1 MFKIYGGDTK
11 FTQWTKNQKLI
22 MSRLPL
28 GAEVLFYNDPKED
41 EPLVTEVYEYT
52 DENGISFHVCDVP
65 NIFLTDTKRIKV
77 RIPSKVVGLYGIV
90 HSYVGQREHY
100 FEVEPAEKPAD
111 YVYEETPTEGCEGQ
125 IQADLS
131 QTDSAQVD
139 YVKGVLRTEHLPE
152 GYPYKGIETILDGT
166 FEFSDHDGIYM
177 HQITDEDFIIIDSKS
192 YTVIWDGVTYQ
203 CVATNFEGSSVL
215 GNLHVA
221 ISEAADT
228 GEPFLFAMNPAGK
241 KLVYTNDTAATHTI
255 TVRGEVVYPIAPEFL
270 PKGYPYKGAGTIL
283 DGTFEFADSGDGIY
297 MHQITDEDFII
308 IDSKSYTVI
317 WDGVTYQCVA
327 TNFGGG
333 LAALGNLAIAGVPD
347 SDTGEPFLFADGMIA
362 ANNTSATH
370 TITIR
375 GEVAYPIAAEFL
387 PDEYVTETELT
398 SKGYVTETELTSKGY
413 LTSYT
418 ETDPTVPAWAK
429 AETKPSYDF
438 SELTVTDPEAAKTA
452 LSIEKG
458 MILKN
463 LQAAMPSSK
472 HWKSVTYGNG
482 KFVAVRSH
490 DSTVA
495 AYSED
500 GLTWTATTIPSSAN
514 LYSVTY
520 GNGKFIAVA
529 YNSTVAAYSED
540 GITWTATTMPS
551 STYWYSVTYG
561 NGKFVAVAG
570 GSIAAYST
578 DGITWTEI
586 AMPRIGNWFSVT
598 YGGGKFVTVSYNSNI
613 AAYSTDGITWTEIAM
628 SSSEK
633 WCFVTY
639 GNGKFVAVAERSTV
653 AAYSEDG
660 ITWTATTMPSSTYW
674 KSVTYGNGKF
684 VAVANSLAGAAY
696 SEDGI
701 TWTST
706 TMPSS
711 ENWTSVTY
719 GNGKF
724 VAVES
729 SSDQAAYSEDGI
741 NWKNAVEY
749 ISQNES
755 DITESVRSVINK
767 SIYETIVGVP
777 SCTTA
782 DNGKV
787 LKVVDG
793 VPTWVEA

>member
-1 MFKIYGGDTK
+1 MFKIYGGGTK
-11 FTQWTKNQKLI
+11 FKQWTKNQKLI

-90 HSYVGQREHY
+90 YSYVGQPERY

-111 YVYEETPTEGCEGQ
+111 YVYEETPTEGCGGHGGSVSEDRV
-125 IQADLS
+125 QADLS

-139 YVKGVLRTEHLPE
+139 YVKGVIRQESLPE
-152 GYPYKGIETILDGT
+152 GYPYKE
-166 FEFSDHDGIYM
+166 M
-177 HQITDEDFIIIDSKS
+177 
-192 YTVIWDGVTYQ
+192 
-203 CVATNFEGSSVL
+203 A
-215 GNLHVA
+215 
-221 ISEAADT
+221 
-228 GEPFLFAMNPAGK
+228 
-241 KLVYTNDTAATHTI
+241 
-255 TVRGEVVYPIAPEFL
+255 
-270 PKGYPYKGAGTIL
+270 TIL
-283 DGTFEFADSGDGIY
+283 DGTFEFADIDGIY
-297 MHQITDEDFII
+297 MHRITDENFTIADG
-308 IDSKSYTVI
+308 KSYTVI
-317 WDGVTYQCVA
+317 WDGEAYQCVA
-327 TNFGGG
+327 TNYRDD
-333 LAALGNLAIAGVPD
+333 LVLGNLAIAGVPD
-347 SDTGEPFLFADGMIA
+347 SDTGEPFLSAYGMIA
-362 ANNTSATH
+362 TNNTAATH
-370 TITIR
+370 TITVR
-375 GEVAYPIAAEFL
+375 GETVYPMASEFL
-387 PDEYVTETELT
+387 PDKYVTETELA
-398 SKGYVTETELTSKGY
+398 SKGY

-418 ETDPTVPAWAK
+418 ETDPNVPAWAK

-452 LSIEKG
+452 LYIENG

-463 LQAAMPSSK
+463 LQVAMPISK

-482 KFVAVRSH
+482 KFVAVRSY
-490 DSTVA
+490 DSTAA

-520 GNGKFIAVA
+520 GNGKFVAVA

-561 NGKFVAVAG
+561 NGKFVAVAS

-578 DGITWTEI
+578 DGITWT
-586 AMPRIGNWFSVT
+586 
-598 YGGGKFVTVSYNSNI
+598 
-613 AAYSTDGITWTEIAM
+613 
-628 SSSEK
+628 
-633 WCFVTY
+633 
-639 GNGKFVAVAERSTV
+639 
-653 AAYSEDG
+653 
-660 ITWTATTMPSSTYW
+660 ATTMPSSKYW
-674 KSVTYGNGKF
+674 YSVTYGNGKF
-684 VAVANSLAGAAY
+684 VAVANNLAGAAY

-724 VAVES
+724 VAVER
-729 SSDQAAYSEDGI
+729 SSDRAAYSEDGI
-741 NWKNAVEY
+741 TWKNTFEY
-749 ISQNES
+749 ISQNNS

-777 SCTTA
+777 ACTTA

>member
-90 HSYVGQREHY
+90 HSYVGQPERY

-111 YVYEETPTEGCEGQ
+111 YVYEETPTEGCGGHGGSVSEDQ
-125 IQADLS
+125 VQADLS
-131 QTDSAQVD
+131 QTDSARVD
-139 YVKGVLRTEHLPE
+139 YVKGVIRQESLPE
-152 GYPYKGIETILDGT
+152 GYPYKGTGTILEGT
-166 FEFSDHDGIYM
+166 FEFSDHNGIYM
-177 HQITDEDFIIIDSKS
+177 HQITDENFAIAGGKS
-192 YTVIWDGVTYQ
+192 YTVIWDGEAYQ
-203 CVATNFEGSSVL
+203 CVATTIEDVPVL
-215 GNLHVA
+215 GNLG
-221 ISEAADT
+221 IIGEGDDT
-228 GEPFLFAMNPAGK
+228 GEPFLFNDSGNVQKAI
-241 KLVYTNDTAATHTI
+241 VTNNTAATHNI
-255 TVRGEVVYPIAPEFL
+255 TVRGETVYPIAPEFL
-270 PKGYPYKGAGTIL
+270 PKGYPYKGTGTIL
-283 DGTFEFADSGDGIY
+283 EGTFEFSDHNGIY
-297 MHQITDEDFII
+297 MHQITDENFDIAGG
-308 IDSKSYTVI
+308 KSYTVI
-317 WDGVTYQCVA
+317 WDGEAYQCVA
-327 TNFGGG
+327 TIEDMPV
-333 LAALGNLAIAGVPD
+333 LGNLAIAGAPD

-362 ANNTSATH
+362 ANNTAATH
-370 TITIR
+370 TITVR
-375 GEVAYPIAAEFL
+375 GEVAYPIASEFL
-387 PDEYVTETELT
+387 PDEYVTETEL
-398 SKGYVTETELTSKGY
+398 ESKGY

-452 LSIEKG
+452 LYIEKG

-463 LQAAMPSSK
+463 LQVAMPISK
-472 HWKSVTYGNG
+472 HWNSVTYGNG
-482 KFVAVRSH
+482 KFVAVRSY
-490 DSTVA
+490 DSTAA

-520 GNGKFIAVA
+520 GNGKFVAVA

-551 STYWYSVTYG
+551 SAYWYSVTYG
-561 NGKFVAVAG
+561 NGKFVAVAS
-570 GSIAAYST
+570 GSITAYST

-586 AMPRIGNWFSVT
+586 AMPRVGNWFSVT
-598 YGGGKFVTVSYNSNI
+598 YGGGKFVTVSYNSNV

-628 SSSEK
+628 
-633 WCFVTY
+633 
-639 GNGKFVAVAERSTV
+639 
-653 AAYSEDG
+653 
-660 ITWTATTMPSSTYW
+660 PSSAEWY
-674 KSVTYGNGKF
+674 SVTYGNGKF
-684 VAVANSLAGAAY
+684 VAVANNLANAAY

-701 TWTST
+701 TWTAT

-724 VAVES
+724 VAVER
-729 SSDQAAYSEDGI
+729 SSDRAAYSEDGI
-741 NWKNAVEY
+741 TWKNTFEY
-749 ISQNES
+749 ISQNNS

-777 SCTTA
+777 ACTTA

>member
-90 HSYVGQREHY
+90 HSYVGQLEHY

-125 IQADLS
+125 VQADLS

-139 YVKGVLRTEHLPE
+139 YVKGVIRQESLPE
-152 GYPYKGIETILDGT
+152 GYPYKEMATILDGT
-166 FEFSDHDGIYM
+166 FEFSDHNGIYM
-177 HQITDEDFIIIDSKS
+177 HRITDEDFIIIDSKS
-192 YTVIWDGVTYQ
+192 YTVIWDGEAYQ
-203 CVATNFEGSSVL
+203 CVATTIEDSLIL
-215 GNLHVA
+215 GNLA
-221 ISEAADT
+221 IAGAPDSDT
-228 GEPFLFAMNPAGK
+228 GEPFLFIDQINGQKAIG
-241 KLVYTNDTAATHTI
+241 TNNTAATHTI

-270 PKGYPYKGAGTIL
+270 PKGYPYKGTGTIL
-283 DGTFEFADSGDGIY
+283 EGTFEFSDHNGIY
-297 MHQITDEDFII
+297 MHRITDEDFII

-317 WDGVTYQCVA
+317 WDGEAYQCVA
-327 TNFGGG
+327 TTIEDS
-333 LAALGNLAIAGVPD
+333 LILGNLAIAGAPD
-347 SDTGEPFLFADGMIA
+347 SDTGEPFLFIDQINGQKAIGT
-362 ANNTSATH
+362 NNTAATH
-370 TITIR
+370 TITVR
-375 GEVAYPIAAEFL
+375 GEVVYPIAPEFL
-387 PDEYVTETELT
+387 PDKYVTETELA
-398 SKGYVTETELTSKGY
+398 SKGY

-429 AETKPSYDF
+429 DETKPSYDF

-452 LSIEKG
+452 LYIENG

-463 LQAAMPSSK
+463 LQVAMPISK
-472 HWKSVTYGNG
+472 HWVSVTYGNG
-482 KFVAVRSH
+482 KFVAVRSY
-490 DSTVA
+490 DSTAA

-520 GNGKFIAVA
+520 GNGKFVAVA

-561 NGKFVAVAG
+561 NGKFVAVSS

-598 YGGGKFVTVSYNSNI
+598 YGDGKFVTMSYNSNI

-628 SSSEK
+628 PSSAEWYS
-633 WCFVTY
+633 VTY
-639 GNGKFVAVAERSTV
+639 GNGKFVAVSSGSI
-653 AAYSEDG
+653 AAYSTDG
-660 ITWTATTMPSSTYW
+660 ITWTEIAMPSSKYW

-684 VAVANSLAGAAY
+684 VAVANDLAGAAY

-724 VAVES
+724 VAVER

-741 NWKNAVEY
+741 NWKNTVEY
-749 ISQNES
+749 ISQNNS

-777 SCTTA
+777 ACTTA

>member
-52 DENGISFHVCDVP
+52 DDNGISFHVCDVP

-90 HSYVGQREHY
+90 HSYVGQPERY

-111 YVYEETPTEGCEGQ
+111 YVYEETTTEGCEGQ

-139 YVKGVLRTEHLPE
+139 YVKGVIRQESLPE
-152 GYPYKGIETILDGT
+152 GYPYKEMATILEGI
-166 FEFSDHDGIYM
+166 FEFSDHNGIYM
-177 HQITDEDFIIIDSKS
+177 HRITDGGFAIVYGKS
-192 YTVIWDGVTYQ
+192 YTIIWDGVTYQ
-203 CVATNFEGSSVL
+203 CVATNDRYV
-215 GNLHVA
+215 
-221 ISEAADT
+221 
-228 GEPFLFAMNPAGK
+228 P
-241 KLVYTNDTAATHTI
+241 
-255 TVRGEVVYPIAPEFL
+255 
-270 PKGYPYKGAGTIL
+270 
-283 DGTFEFADSGDGIY
+283 
-297 MHQITDEDFII
+297 
-308 IDSKSYTVI
+308 
-317 WDGVTYQCVA
+317 
-327 TNFGGG
+327 
-333 LAALGNLAIAGVPD
+333 ALGNLAIAGVPD

-362 ANNTSATH
+362 ANNTAATH
-370 TITIR
+370 TITVR
-375 GEVAYPIAAEFL
+375 GEVAYPIASEFL
-387 PDEYVTETELT
+387 PDEYVTETELM
-398 SKGYVTETELTSKGY
+398 SKGYITETELTSKGY

-429 AETKPSYDF
+429 SKTKPSYDF

-452 LSIEKG
+452 LSIENG

-463 LQAAMPSSK
+463 FQAAMPISK

-482 KFVAVRSH
+482 KFVAVRSYN
-490 DSTVA
+490 STAA

-500 GLTWTATTIPSSAN
+500 GITWTATTIPSSAN

-520 GNGKFIAVA
+520 GNGKFVAVA
-529 YNSTVAAYSED
+529 YNSTVAVYSED

-561 NGKFVAVAG
+561 NGKFVAVAS

-586 AMPRIGNWFSVT
+586 TMPRIGNWYSVT
-598 YGGGKFVTVSYNSNI
+598 YGGGKFVTVSYDSSI
-613 AAYSTDGITWTEIAM
+613 AAYSTDGITWTEITM
-628 SSSEK
+628 PSSAK
-633 WCFVTY
+633 WYFVTY
-639 GNGKFVAVAERSTV
+639 GNGKFVAVAERSTA

-660 ITWTATTMPSSTYW
+660 ITWTATTMPSS
-674 KSVTYGNGKF
+674 K
-684 VAVANSLAGAAY
+684 
-696 SEDGI
+696 
-701 TWTST
+701 
-706 TMPSS
+706 
-711 ENWTSVTY
+711 NWASVTY

-729 SSDQAAYSEDGI
+729 SSDQLAYSEDGI
-741 NWKNAVEY
+741 NWKTTFEY

-777 SCTTA
+777 ACTTA

-793 VPTWVEA
+793 VPTWVEAQ

>member
-90 HSYVGQREHY
+90 HSYVGQLEHY

-111 YVYEETPTEGCEGQ
+111 YVYEETTTEGCEGQ

-139 YVKGVLRTEHLPE
+139 YVKGVIRQESLPE
-152 GYPYKGIETILDGT
+152 GYPYKEMATILDGT
-166 FEFSDHDGIYM
+166 FEFTDNNGVYL
-177 HQITDEDFIIIDSKS
+177 HQIIDGGFTIVDGKS
-192 YTVIWDGVTYQ
+192 YTIIWDGETYQ
-203 CVATNFEGSSVL
+203 CVATIADNGFLTL
-215 GNLHVA
+215 GNLA
-221 ISEAADT
+221 IAGAGVDT
-228 GEPFLFAMNPAGK
+228 GEPFLFIDQGYGK
-241 KLVYTNDTAATHTI
+241 KGIGTNNTAATHTI
-255 TVRGEVVYPIAPEFL
+255 TVRGEVAYPIAFEFL
-270 PKGYPYKGAGTIL
+270 PEGYPYKGRDVVLSKTTVRIETANRPVDLPYTTNFIERSL
-283 DGTFEFADSGDGIY
+283 YEVVWDGI
-297 MHQITDEDFII
+297 
-308 IDSKSYTVI
+308 
-317 WDGVTYQCVA
+317 TYEVVA
-327 TNFGGG
+327 ANIENATAIGN
-333 LAALGNLAIAGVPD
+333 AALANMGD
-347 SDTGEPFLFADGMIA
+347 DTGEPFVITSVNGRTILFAETAG
-362 ANNTSATH
+362 SH
-370 TITIR
+370 TISII
-375 GEVAYPIAAEFL
+375 GEIIHPMATEFL

-398 SKGYVTETELTSKGY
+398 SKGYITETELTSKGY

-429 AETKPSYDF
+429 SKTKPSYDF

-463 LQAAMPSSK
+463 LQAAMPISK

-482 KFVAVRSH
+482 KFVAVRSYN
-490 DSTVA
+490 STAA

-500 GLTWTATTIPSSAN
+500 GITWTATTIPSSAN

-520 GNGKFIAVA
+520 GNGKFVAVA
-529 YNSTVAAYSED
+529 YNSTVAVYSED

-561 NGKFVAVAG
+561 NGKFVAVAS

-586 AMPRIGNWFSVT
+586 TMPRIGNWYSVT

-613 AAYSTDGITWTEIAM
+613 AAYSTDGITWTEITM
-628 SSSEK
+628 PSSAK

-660 ITWTATTMPSSTYW
+660 ITWTATTMPSSAYW
-674 KSVTYGNGKF
+674 YSVTYGNGKF
-684 VAVANSLAGAAY
+684 VAVANNLAEAAY

-701 TWTST
+701 TWTAT

-741 NWKNAVEY
+741 TWKTTFEY
-749 ISQNES
+749 LSQNNS

-777 SCTTA
+777 ACTTA

-793 VPTWVEA
+793 VPTWVEAQ

>member
-90 HSYVGQREHY
+90 HSYVGQLEHY

-125 IQADLS
+125 VQADLS

-139 YVKGVLRTEHLPE
+139 YVKGVIRQESLPE
-152 GYPYKGIETILDGT
+152 GYPYKEMATILDGT
-166 FEFSDHDGIYM
+166 FEFSDHNGIYM
-177 HQITDEDFIIIDSKS
+177 HRITDEDFIIIDSKS
-192 YTVIWDGVTYQ
+192 YTVIWDGEAYQ
-203 CVATNFEGSSVL
+203 CVATTIEDSLIL
-215 GNLHVA
+215 GNLA
-221 ISEAADT
+221 IAGAPDSDT
-228 GEPFLFAMNPAGK
+228 GEPFLFIDQINVQKAIG
-241 KLVYTNDTAATHTI
+241 TNNTAATHTI

-270 PKGYPYKGAGTIL
+270 PDK
-283 DGTFEFADSGDGIY
+283 
-297 MHQITDEDFII
+297 
-308 IDSKSYTVI
+308 
-317 WDGVTYQCVA
+317 
-327 TNFGGG
+327 
-333 LAALGNLAIAGVPD
+333 
-347 SDTGEPFLFADGMIA
+347 
-362 ANNTSATH
+362 
-370 TITIR
+370 
-375 GEVAYPIAAEFL
+375 
-387 PDEYVTETELT
+387 YVTETELA
-398 SKGYVTETELTSKGY
+398 SKGY

-429 AETKPSYDF
+429 DETKPSYDF

-452 LSIEKG
+452 LYIENG

-463 LQAAMPSSK
+463 LQVAMPISK
-472 HWKSVTYGNG
+472 HWVSVTYGNG
-482 KFVAVRSH
+482 KFVAVRSY
-490 DSTVA
+490 DSTAA

-520 GNGKFIAVA
+520 GNGKFVAVA

-561 NGKFVAVAG
+561 NGKFVAVSS

-598 YGGGKFVTVSYNSNI
+598 YGDGKFVTMSYNSNI

-628 SSSEK
+628 PSSAEWYS
-633 WCFVTY
+633 VTY
-639 GNGKFVAVAERSTV
+639 GNGKFVAVSSGSI
-653 AAYSEDG
+653 AAYSTDG
-660 ITWTATTMPSSTYW
+660 ITWTEIAMPSSKYW

-684 VAVANSLAGAAY
+684 VAVANDLAGAAY

-724 VAVES
+724 VAVER

-741 NWKNAVEY
+741 NWKNTVEY
-749 ISQNES
+749 ISQNNS

-777 SCTTA
+777 ACTTA

-793 VPTWVEA
+793 VPAWVEA